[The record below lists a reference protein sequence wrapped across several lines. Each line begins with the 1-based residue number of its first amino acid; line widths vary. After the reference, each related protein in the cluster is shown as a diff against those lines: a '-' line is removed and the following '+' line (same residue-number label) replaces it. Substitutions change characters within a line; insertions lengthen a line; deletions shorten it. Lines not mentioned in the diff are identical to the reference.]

1 MQSKNPLEV
10 KLPANPLRSPLA
22 SGLGR
27 VNTILAAVVVILVV
41 LAAVVFIGGA
51 RVLPWTTPAE
61 AASADH
67 DDAKSVAEEG
77 VIAFL
82 DVDYRDMDPRIQA
95 VKEISTGTFGKE
107 YGAIA
112 EQIRQAAIPAQ
123 TVSKGKVKQVGIRA
137 ISEKKAVVLVAVDSI
152 VTSSQTAELKKSEAC
167 PYEGAKCSKYRFKVS
182 LTKTK
187 DGWRMSD
194 LAGVN

>member
-1 MQSKNPLEV
+1 VPEAAD
-10 KLPANPLRSPLA
+10 PANNRLDVRLSVA
-22 SGLGR
+22 RLGR
-27 VNTILAAVVVILVV
+27 VNTVLAAVVVILVV
-41 LAAVVFIGGA
+41 LAAAVFIGGA

-61 AASADH
+61 AAAADY
-67 DDAKSVAEEG
+67 DEVKAVAEDG

-107 YGAIA
+107 YTAIA

-123 TVSKGKVKQVGIRA
+123 AISKGKVKQVGIRA
-137 ISEKKAVVLVAVDSI
+137 IGSKKAVVLVAVDSV
-152 VTSSQTAELKKSEAC
+152 VTSSQTAELKKSDTC
-167 PYEGAKCSKYRFKVS
+167 PYDGARCSKYRFKVS
-182 LTKTK
+182 LAKTK